1 MPFDGAGQAQNPKIP
16 MLTLRQAQGEESGQG
31 RAAGIGPDAPS
42 YQEAELLALVRAEME
57 RSVGFE
63 NDQVLRADRLRAL
76 DMYKGDMRAEIASL
90 PNRSKAVSTDVADA
104 VETILPDLM
113 EIFTAG
119 GDVAAFVPV
128 KPGDEPAARQESQ
141 YLHHVIFQDNP
152 GFLNLYTGFKD
163 GLLLK
168 TCLFEFG
175 WRRDFRDESFAGK
188 TLPELIAA
196 HQGGQILNVKAD
208 AADPVSP
215 NAPQTYSFTAR
226 TDQSGAEY
234 WPLPPDD
241 FSCSPETVRL
251 AEATY
256 CCARYRPRVQDLI
269 AEGYDKDVVK
279 GLEPYAPVA
288 DQEMQIARDTA
299 GEHLQSQYS
308 DDSNEMLRQ
317 VEIRKHYIRLLDAGG
332 DSFSIWRVATNPT
345 CDRIV
350 PFEGRAAEKVER
362 VPFAGGSPYLVAHR
376 FYGLSLAEQLFE
388 TQKIKTVLTRALLDS
403 SYFALNQRFEV
414 SMASAND
421 YTISDLLRNEPG
433 VPIRSRDGNAIKPLA
448 SAGPGFDAYAAL
460 EYFSVQGEQRSGIV
474 RNAQGLNPDTLH
486 DTATGA
492 ALLMNAAQRR
502 VRMIARI
509 LAETCV
515 KELYLGL
522 HALIREHAESARV
535 TMLNGQWVTID
546 PTSWGERNAMTIE
559 VGVGA
564 AGFDQDLAAL
574 ATISQ
579 DVAQIVTL
587 QQGVDG
593 PLVTAENVYNLA
605 IDKAKALRRKQPERY
620 FTNPAMLPQQ
630 PQAQPQPQMPPELAA
645 QIQASNLEAQAA
657 RMKAATAQRGQNI
670 DAGLRR
676 QEMATDAMLKK
687 YEIDQKTRADL
698 LAAAMRAGV
707 KP

>member
-1 MPFDGAGQAQNPKIP
+1 MGLDGAGPAQTPKDSPVPARGQAA
-16 MLTLRQAQGEESGQG
+16 LRQAPGEE
-31 RAAGIGPDAPS
+31 GIGAAAPP
-42 YQEAELLALVRAEME
+42 YGGAELLALVRQEMA

-63 NDQVLRADRLRAL
+63 NDQILTADRLRAL
-76 DMYKGDMRAEIASL
+76 DMYKGEMRAEIPSL
-90 PNRSKAVSTDVADA
+90 PNRSRAVSSDVADA

-119 GDVAAFVPV
+119 GDVAAFVPS
-128 KPGDEPAARQESQ
+128 KPGDEAAAAQETR

-175 WRRDFRDESFAGK
+175 WRRDFRDEAFSGK

-196 HQGGQILNVKAD
+196 HRDGQILNVKAD
-208 AADPVSP
+208 TAESDRPGM
-215 NAPQTYSFTAR
+215 PQTYSFTVR

-241 FSCSPETVRL
+241 FSCAPETVRL

-269 AEGYDKDVVK
+269 AEGYDKDIVLA
-279 GLEPYAPVA
+279 LEPYAPVT
-288 DQEMQIARDTA
+288 DQQMQVARDTA
-299 GEHLQSQYS
+299 GEHTLSQYV
-308 DDSNEMLRQ
+308 DDSHEMLRQ
-317 VEIRKHYIRLLDAGG
+317 VEIRKHYIRLLDPDGG
-332 DSFSIWRVATNPT
+332 FGIWRVVTDAA

-350 PFEGRAAEKVER
+350 PFDGAAAQKMER

-460 EYFSVQGEQRSGIV
+460 EYFSVQGEQRSGVV

-492 ALLMNAAQRR
+492 LALMNAAQRR

-535 TMLNGQWVTID
+535 AMLNGAWLTID
-546 PTSWGERNAMTIE
+546 PTSWGTRNAMTIE
-559 VGVGA
+559 VGLGS

-574 ATISQ
+574 TTLSQ

-605 IDKAKALRRKQPERY
+605 IDKARALRRKQPERY
-620 FTNPAMLPQQ
+620 FTNPASMA
-630 PQAQPQPQMPPELAA
+630 PQAPAQAQPQMPPELAA
-645 QIQASNLEAQAA
+645 QLQAANLEAQAA
-657 RMKAATAQRGQNI
+657 RMKAAATARGQNI
-670 DAGLRR
+670 DAALRQ

-687 YEIDQKTRADL
+687 YQIDQKTRADL
-698 LAAAMRAGV
+698 LAAAMRAGA
-707 KP
+707 KQ

>member
-1 MPFDGAGQAQNPKIP
+1 MAFDGARQVRELKEISPEKC
-16 MLTLRQAQGEESGQG
+16 LTLRQAQGEE
-31 RAAGIGPDAPS
+31 AP
-42 YQEAELLALVRAEME
+42 YPPAELLTLVRQEME
-57 RSVGFE
+57 RSMGFE
-63 NDQVLRADRLRAL
+63 NDQILRADRLRAL
-76 DMYKGDMRAEIASL
+76 DMYKGDMRAEIPSL
-90 PNRSKAVSTDVADA
+90 PNRSRAVSTDVADA

-113 EIFTAG
+113 EIFVSC
-119 GDVAAFVPV
+119 GDVASFAPV
-128 KPGDEPAARQESQ
+128 KPGDEAAARQESQ

-196 HQGGQILNVKAD
+196 HRDGQILNVKAD
-208 AADPVSP
+208 AANADQP
-215 NAPQTYSFTAR
+215 NAPQTYSFTVR

-241 FSCSPETVRL
+241 FSCAPETVRL

-269 AEGYDKDVVK
+269 AEGYDSHVVK
-279 GLEPYAPVA
+279 ALEPYAAVG
-288 DQEMQIARDTA
+288 DQQMQTARDTA
-299 GEHLQSQYS
+299 GEHTQSQYA

-317 VEIRKHYIRLLDAGG
+317 VEIRKHYIRLLDG
-332 DSFSIWRVATNPT
+332 DGDCFGIWRVVTDPT
-345 CDRIV
+345 CARIV
-350 PFEGRAAEKVER
+350 PFDGQAAQKMER
-362 VPFAGGSPYLVAHR
+362 VPFAGGSPWLVAHR

-433 VPIRSRDGNAIKPLA
+433 VPIRSRDGNAIKPLE
-448 SAGPGFDAYAAL
+448 SSGPGFDAYAAL
-460 EYFSVQGEQRSGIV
+460 EYFSVQGESRSGVV

-492 ALLMNAAQRR
+492 LALMNAAQRR

-509 LAETCV
+509 LAETCL

-522 HALIREHAESARV
+522 HALIREHAEAARV
-535 TMLNGQWVTID
+535 AMLNGAWVTID

-559 VGVGA
+559 AGLGA
-564 AGFDQDLAAL
+564 AGFEQELAAL
-574 ATISQ
+574 TAISQ

-587 QQGVDG
+587 QQGLNG

-605 IDKAKALRRKQPERY
+605 IDKARALRRKQPERY
-620 FTNPAMLPQQ
+620 FSNPAAMPA
-630 PQAQPQPQMPPELAA
+630 QAPAQPQMPPELAA
-645 QIQASNLEAQAA
+645 QLQANNLQAQAA
-657 RMKAATAQRGQNI
+657 QMKAATAERGQNL
-670 DAGLRR
+670 DA
-676 QEMATDAMLKK
+676 ALKK

-698 LAAAMRAGV
+698 IAAAMRAKAG
-707 KP
+707 KTP